1 MVEDVEMANTQPQQP
16 TMQQLVAT
24 IQALEGRIEQLQVG
38 QTEPRARKVK
48 IRNPD
53 TFDGNR
59 QKLQGFVSQLERYI
73 RIYDD

>member
-1 MVEDVEMANTQPQQP
+1 MANTQPQQP
-16 TMQQLVAT
+16 TMQQLVTT
-24 IQALEGRIEQLQVG
+24 IQALEGRIEQLQAG

-59 QKLQGFVSQLERYI
+59 QKL
-73 RIYDD
+73 